1 MKILMINK
9 FLYRCGGAETY
20 MFNLGDALQKL
31 GHEVQYFGMGD
42 SRNIVGNSIGAY
54 CENMDFHKFSVLQAV
69 KYSFMTIYNANA
81 RKQIRKVLEDF
92 QPDICHLNN
101 FNYQLTPSI
110 ILEIKKWNKN
120 CKIVYTAHDYKLVC
134 PNYCLYNEKQ
144 HELCEKCV
152 DGGYI
157 NCLKGKCIHNS
168 FAKSLVGTIESYYWN
183 YKNVYSSLDTIICC
197 SNFIKKRI
205 DRNLMLKSKTVL
217 LYNYVEKID
226 NPVDKKED
234 YVLYFGRYTW
244 DKGIE
249 TLLKAIDKLP
259 EVKFIFAGEGEY
271 KTQINNYSSITDVGF
286 KTGKELGDLISHARF
301 SVCPS
306 QAPENCPFVILESH
320 SRLTP
325 VIGTD
330 LGGIPELIKDGET
343 GELFQ
348 NGDYIELAQKI
359 KELWHNYQ
367 KNRHYIDNCK
377 MLNRDTLEDYTN
389 RVIEIYSN

>member
-1 MKILMINK
+1 MINK

-20 MFNLGDALQKL
+20 MLNLGDALQNL
-31 GHEVQYFGMGD
+31 GHEVQYFGMSD
-42 SRNIVGNSIGAY
+42 SRNIVGNSAGAY

-69 KYSFMTIYNANA
+69 KYSFMTIYNADA

-92 QPDICHLNN
+92 QPDVCHLNN

-120 CKIVYTAHDYKLVC
+120 CKVVYTAHDYKLGC
-134 PNYCLYNEKQ
+134 PNYCLYTEKNK
-144 HELCEKCV
+144 ELCEKCV
-152 DGGYI
+152 DGNYI

-183 YKNVYSSLDTIICC
+183 FREVYASLDAIICC

-205 DRNLMLKSKTVL
+205 DRNIMLKDKTIL
-217 LYNYVEKID
+217 LYNYVERID
-226 NPVDKKED
+226 NPIDKKED
-234 YVLYFGRYTW
+234 YVLYFGRYSW

-249 TLLKAIDKLP
+249 TLLKAVDKLP
-259 EVKFIFAGEGEY
+259 EVKFVFAGDGEY
-271 KTQINNYSSITDVGF
+271 KTQINSYKNVTDVGF
-286 KTGKELGDLISHARF
+286 KTGKELSDLISHARF
-301 SVCPS
+301 TVCPS

-325 VIGTD
+325 VIGTN
-330 LGGIPELIKDGET
+330 LGGIPELIKDAET
-343 GELFQ
+343 GELFE
-348 NGDYIELAQKI
+348 NGNFVELAQKI
-359 KELWHNYQ
+359 KDLWEKPQTN
-367 KNRHYIDNCK
+367 KLYIENCK
-377 MLNRDTLEDYTN
+377 TLKRDALEDYTN